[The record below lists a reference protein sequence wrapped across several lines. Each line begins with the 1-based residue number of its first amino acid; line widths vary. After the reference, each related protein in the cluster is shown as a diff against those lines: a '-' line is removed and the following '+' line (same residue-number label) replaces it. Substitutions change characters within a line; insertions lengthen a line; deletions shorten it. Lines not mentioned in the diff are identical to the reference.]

1 MDNENKKTENQE
13 NPKPKESGEENLAL
27 IPIEDPE
34 TKVTG
39 PIRIYTDPENKLYD
53 HVDLF
58 IDLLWK
64 MVARGERTKDTFY
77 TYRNGL
83 KQFYEWGKTK
93 GNPPVTPEVIRWFKE
108 HLIGRGLKP
117 ATVNAY
123 LVALRVF
130 FEYYAERRF
139 IAYNPV
145 KLVKGMKRKSGVH
158 SKSPLTVE
166 EIHRVLS
173 FIRPPDPS
181 LPDRIKE
188 LRNYAMI
195 YLMVKTGLREVEIIR
210 ARVEDIQTYQGEK
223 VLFVQGKGRHDKT
236 ELVVLVPEVYNSL
249 MDYLNGRGFSKPE
262 DPLFAKLILPT
273 KTQSIRP
280 RTLTTRSIQRVVTE
294 YLYRAGIK
302 TKDNPRP
309 EITAHSLRHTT
320 ANLALDGGAP
330 IVQVQEMMR
339 HSKIETT
346 MVYVKQWNRV
356 KKAAEYHIK
365 QV

>member
-1 MDNENKKTENQE
+1 MNNENKKLENQE
-13 NPKPKESGEENLAL
+13 NPKPKESGEENQS
-27 IPIEDPE
+27 ISPIEDPE
-34 TKVTG
+34 TKVTD
-39 PIRIYTDPENKLYD
+39 PVRIYTQTNNLILD
-53 HVDLF
+53 HIDLF

-64 MVARGERTKDTFY
+64 MVARGERTKDTWF
-77 TYRNGL
+77 TYRNSL
-83 KQFYEWGKTK
+83 LEFQKWAKPKKLQEI
-93 GNPPVTPEVIRWFKE
+93 TPDVIRRFKE
-108 HLIGRGLKP
+108 HIIGRGLKP
-117 ATVNAY
+117 ASVNSK

-130 FEYYAERRF
+130 FEYYSERRF
-139 IAYNPV
+139 IAYNPA
-145 KLVKGMKRKSGVH
+145 KLVKGMKRKSGAH
-158 SKSPLTVE
+158 AKSPLTVD
-166 EIHRVLS
+166 EILRMLS
-173 FIRPPDPS
+173 YIRPPDPN
-181 LPDRIKE
+181 LPDRLKE
-188 LRNYAMI
+188 LRDYAMI

-210 ARVEDIQTYQGEK
+210 ARVEDIQTHQGEK
-223 VLFVQGKGRHDKT
+223 VLFVQGKGRRDKT
-236 ELVVLVPEVYNSL
+236 DLVVLVPAVYNSL
-249 MDYLNGRGFSKPE
+249 MDYLNGREFSKPE

-273 KTQSIRP
+273 KTQSQRP

-330 IVQVQEMMR
+330 IIQVQEMMR

>member
-1 MDNENKKTENQE
+1 LDSIKGYK
-13 NPKPKESGEENLAL
+13 
-27 IPIEDPE
+27 
-34 TKVTG
+34 
-39 PIRIYTDPENKLYD
+39 
-53 HVDLF
+53 
-58 IDLLWK
+58 
-64 MVARGERTKDTFY
+64 
-77 TYRNGL
+77 NGL
-83 KQFYEWGKTK
+83 KQFYEWGQSK
-93 GNPPVTPEVIRWFKE
+93 GNPPVNPEVIRWFKE

-173 FIRPPDPS
+173 FIRPPDLN
-181 LPDRIKE
+181 LPDRLKE

-210 ARVEDIQTYQGEK
+210 ARVEDIQTHQGEK

-249 MDYLNGRGFSKPE
+249 MYYLNGRGFSKPE

-273 KTQSIRP
+273 KTRSIRP

>member
-1 MDNENKKTENQE
+1 MSDELKDLSQGPLDPEKT
-13 NPKPKESGEENLAL
+13 PSGPMKIYTSKENL
-27 IPIEDPE
+27 II
-34 TKVTG
+34 
-39 PIRIYTDPENKLYD
+39 D
-53 HVDLF
+53 HIDLF
-58 IDLLWK
+58 IDVLWK

-77 TYRNGL
+77 TYRNSL
-83 KQFYEWGKTK
+83 RTFYQWAKNK
-93 GNPPVTPEVIRWFKE
+93 GFQQIDPEVIRRFKE
-108 HLIGRGLKP
+108 YLIGRGLKP

-123 LVALRVF
+123 LVGIRVF

-139 IAYNPV
+139 IAYNPA
-145 KLVKGMKRKSGVH
+145 KLVKGMKRKSGAH

-181 LPDRIKE
+181 LPDRLKE
-188 LRNYAMI
+188 LRDYAMI
-195 YLMVKTGLREVEIIR
+195 YLMVKTGLREIEIIR
-210 ARVEDIQTYQGEK
+210 ARVQDIQTYQGEK
-223 VLFVQGKGRHDKT
+223 VLFVQGKGRQDKT
-236 ELVVLVPEVYNSL
+236 ELVILVPEVYNSL
-249 MDYLNGRGFSKPE
+249 MDYLNSRDFSKPE

-273 KTQSIRP
+273 KTQSVRP

-294 YLYRAGIK
+294 YLYKAGIK

-309 EITAHSLRHTT
+309 EITAHSLRHST

-330 IVQVQEMMR
+330 IIQVQEMMR